1 MALPILV
8 QLSGNHGLHF
18 PEKGRELGAVVP
30 RHRWQADRLGGL
42 GLHLSIHMLPGLH
55 GCFSRGNAG
64 RLATFL
70 ENEIE
75 TQSPASSPHSTTA
88 QALTHPQLLF
98 ILGQQDHSSL
108 CLPDDRPLPP
118 AHLPWEEPNWC
129 GVGVDDPKGV
139 TLSSQRN
146 PLTWCQ
152 QAVGKL
158 QGHE

>member
-1 MALPILV
+1 M
-8 QLSGNHGLHF
+8 GLRQQWQSLES
-18 PEKGRELGAVVP
+18 PSWGARWAKEKEPCTAS
-30 RHRWQADRLGGL
+30 A
-42 GLHLSIHMLPGLH
+42 SPG
-55 GCFSRGNAG
+55 
-64 RLATFL
+64 
-70 ENEIE
+70 
-75 TQSPASSPHSTTA
+75 
-88 QALTHPQLLF
+88 THPQLLF

-129 GVGVDDPKGV
+129 GVGGDDPKGV